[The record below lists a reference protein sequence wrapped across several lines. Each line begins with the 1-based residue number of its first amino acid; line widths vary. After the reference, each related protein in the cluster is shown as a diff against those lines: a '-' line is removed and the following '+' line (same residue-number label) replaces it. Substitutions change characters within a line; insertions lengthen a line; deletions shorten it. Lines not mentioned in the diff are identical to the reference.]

1 MGVKMGWIQIE
12 MGHPLARN
20 GAALAP
26 FRANGAHPSYYCK
39 LVESGVHNAKAEECT
54 VYFISVRIFRIPS
67 WEVYGWFFHSSQ

>member
-26 FRANGAHPSYYCK
+26 FRANGAHPSNFG
-39 LVESGVHNAKAEECT
+39 LGLSERIESPNFVGIVDFRFQNIGQNFNASVHVGFK
-54 VYFISVRIFRIPS
+54 
-67 WEVYGWFFHSSQ
+67 